1 MKRTRSLIC
10 LILTVCLV
18 LSLSVTAS
26 AAAPQY
32 KVTISSGLH
41 GTIGSNTTVEL
52 TVKSGDS
59 VNYLDYMPTNVD
71 EYYYFKGF
79 HISGQ
84 EGAAPP
90 STIERDLMIVASY
103 GIEGD
108 MAKITVHYQTANG
121 AQLAN
126 DDELRGKIGDKPV
139 VPARHIDNYTPNA
152 YNYTFTLTGDR
163 EVTFVYTPVPVQQN
177 NQQNNNQNNNQQNNN
192 QNNNQQNNNQA
203 NQANQANPAN
213 QGNQANQAN
222 PANQGNQANAVNP
235 ANQANPANPTNQGN
249 NSQGTEVPGGS
260 TEPENNNPPELVD
273 LDNQDVPLARPE
285 AGTVGNESQQLHK
298 NTWTAITIGMIGLL
312 GVIAA
317 LIYAVSRKKKKEE

>member
-41 GTIGSNTTVEL
+41 GTIGSNSTVEL

-84 EGAAPP
+84 EGVAPP

-177 NQQNNNQNNNQQNNN
+177 NQQNNNQNNNQQNN
-192 QNNNQQNNNQA
+192 
-203 NQANQANPAN
+203 
-213 QGNQANQAN
+213 NQANQAN

-317 LIYAVSRKKKKEE
+317 LIYAVSRKKKKEDKANDRERQKLSDN

>member
-41 GTIGSNTTVEL
+41 GTIGGNTTVEL

-213 QGNQANQAN
+213 
-222 PANQGNQANAVNP
+222 
-235 ANQANPANPTNQGN
+235 PTNQGN
-249 NSQGTEVPGGS
+249 NSQGTEVPGG
-260 TEPENNNPPELVD
+260 TAEPENNNPPELVD

>member
-10 LILTVCLV
+10 LILTVWLV
-18 LSLSVTAS
+18 LSLPVTAS

-192 QNNNQQNNNQA
+192 QA
-203 NQANQANPAN
+203 
-213 QGNQANQAN
+213 NQANQAN

>member
-41 GTIGSNTTVEL
+41 GTIGSNSTVEL

-192 QNNNQQNNNQA
+192 Q
-203 NQANQANPAN
+203 
-213 QGNQANQAN
+213 
-222 PANQGNQANAVNP
+222 

>member
-139 VPARHIDNYTPNA
+139 VPARHIDNYIPNA

-192 QNNNQQNNNQA
+192 QA
-203 NQANQANPAN
+203 
-213 QGNQANQAN
+213 NQANQAN

>member
-10 LILTVCLV
+10 LILTVWLV
-18 LSLSVTAS
+18 LSLPVTAS

-41 GTIGSNTTVEL
+41 GTIGSNSTVEL

-84 EGAAPP
+84 EGVAPP

-192 QNNNQQNNNQA
+192 QA
-203 NQANQANPAN
+203 
-213 QGNQANQAN
+213 NQANQAN

>member
-18 LSLSVTAS
+18 LSLPVTAS

-192 QNNNQQNNNQA
+192 QA
-203 NQANQANPAN
+203 NQANQANPA
-213 QGNQANQAN
+213 
-222 PANQGNQANAVNP
+222 NQANAVNP

>member
-10 LILTVCLV
+10 LILTVWLV
-18 LSLSVTAS
+18 LSLPVTAS

-177 NQQNNNQNNNQQNNN
+177 NN

-203 NQANQANPAN
+203 NQANQANPA
-213 QGNQANQAN
+213 
-222 PANQGNQANAVNP
+222 NQANAVNP

>member
-10 LILTVCLV
+10 LILTVWLV
-18 LSLSVTAS
+18 LSLPVTAS

-192 QNNNQQNNNQA
+192 QA
-203 NQANQANPAN
+203 NQANQANPA
-213 QGNQANQAN
+213 
-222 PANQGNQANAVNP
+222 NQANAVNP

>member
-10 LILTVCLV
+10 LILTVWLV
-18 LSLSVTAS
+18 LSLPVTAS

-192 QNNNQQNNNQA
+192 QA
-203 NQANQANPAN
+203 NQANQANPA
-213 QGNQANQAN
+213 
-222 PANQGNQANAVNP
+222 NQANAVNP

-273 LDNQDVPLARPE
+273 LDDQDVPLAGPDV
-285 AGTVGNESQQLHK
+285 GTVGNESQQLHK

>member
-41 GTIGSNTTVEL
+41 GTIGSNSTVEL
-52 TVKSGDS
+52 TVRSGDS

-192 QNNNQQNNNQA
+192 QA

-213 QGNQANQAN
+213 QGNQANV
-222 PANQGNQANAVNP
+222 VNP
-235 ANQANPANPTNQGN
+235 ANQANPANPTIQGN
-249 NSQGTEVPGGS
+249 KSQGTEVPGGS

>member
-41 GTIGSNTTVEL
+41 GTIGGNTTVEL

-192 QNNNQQNNNQA
+192 QA
-203 NQANQANPAN
+203 
-213 QGNQANQAN
+213 NQANQAN

>member
-192 QNNNQQNNNQA
+192 QA
-203 NQANQANPAN
+203 NQANQANPA
-213 QGNQANQAN
+213 
-222 PANQGNQANAVNP
+222 NQANAVNP